1 MRIHPPARRL
11 TAVAL
16 ASGALLL
23 TPAAAHADDELS
35 LSLDGATWTPDITA
49 PLFDPAMRWVPGDVE
64 TATFFVRNNA
74 PQGARLDVTL
84 RPDGQ
89 ESLLDDGW
97 VSVVVRTPAREGEA
111 TTGPGPSTVLVDAPV
126 PGSQVVPV
134 EVEVTFDE
142 DAPNGTRLRS
152 ASLGFDVVLTQTQ
165 EIGGGSEEDPD
176 GPDGPDD
183 SDGSDGGTDGGA
195 DGGTDGGA
203 GTGTG
208 GVAGSDGGSTSD
220 RGGLL
225 PDTGSLTPSWLL
237 AAAALALGLGAGL
250 STRTRLARPHTR
262 QDTP

>member
-1 MRIHPPARRL
+1 MRIHPPARRV
-11 TAVAL
+11 TAVVL
-16 ASGALLL
+16 ASGVLLL

-35 LSLDGATWTPDITA
+35 LSLDGTTWTPDITA

-64 TATFFVRNNA
+64 TATFLVRNNA

-111 TTGPGPSTVLVDAPV
+111 TTGPGPSAVLVDAPV

-165 EIGGGSEEDPD
+165 EIGGGEGEDPD
-176 GPDGPDD
+176 GPDG
-183 SDGSDGGTDGGA
+183 GTDGGTDGGS
-195 DGGTDGGA
+195 DGDSGGDA
-203 GTGTG
+203 GSGP
-208 GVAGSDGGSTSD
+208 GSDGDVAQD
-220 RGGLL
+220 RYGLL
-225 PDTGSLTPSWLL
+225 PDTGSLTPVWLL
-237 AAAALALGLGAGL
+237 PAALLALGLGAGL
-250 STRTRLARPHTR
+250 STRTRPTSPHSR